1 MAETQKGWT
10 ADGGRNNPTLV
21 TARPVVSGYWRP
33 AAGNDSTEPGER
45 LFSLRLE
52 RVSKSFRIIL
62 SAREALAVH
71 EEIETL
77 LFGDLDCRHRGT
89 GVPAPPVIVEGRT
102 VDPFRCPECRERRAE
117 RTRRVAL
124 VLLRLAHRP
133 NDSRWDLP
141 ANPTVIGVMRTVA
154 AKEEQIIALEQERE
168 QLRSKLSHCE
178 SEVAALR
185 AGIVGVR

>member
-77 LFGDLDCRHRGT
+77 LFGDFDCGHLSSYTAQHVQG
-89 GVPAPPVIVEGRT
+89 A
-102 VDPFRCPECRERRAE
+102 CPECRERRAE

-124 VLLRLAHRP
+124 VMLRLTRSP
-133 NDSRWDLP
+133 RDNQNRRDLP
-141 ANPTVIGVMRTVA
+141 ADPTVISVMRTVA

-185 AGIVGVR
+185 AGIVGAK